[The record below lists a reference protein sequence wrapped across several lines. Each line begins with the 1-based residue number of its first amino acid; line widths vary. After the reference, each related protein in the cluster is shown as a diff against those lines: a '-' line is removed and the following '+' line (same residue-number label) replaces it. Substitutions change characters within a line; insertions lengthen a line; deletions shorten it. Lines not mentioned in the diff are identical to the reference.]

1 MSIATSLAALQQAKT
16 DIAAAI
22 TNKGG
27 TVNTGDGFAD
37 FAADIATISAGSGG
51 VSPQLDN
58 PRGVTFYDYDGT
70 VLESW
75 TLTELQN
82 ATALPENPVHA
93 GLTAQGWNWTLAE
106 LKSAASPA
114 QVGQHYITSDGKTR
128 VRIMLYESTRIA
140 MNLTLTGASLSV
152 DWGDGSSVETI
163 SASTLLY
170 HTYASAGEYVISIAC
185 QSGSWQFTPIS
196 WEAEPYYGSMIWCS
210 VTNVWIK
217 GVADFV
223 REIWLGSGI
232 SALGDGCFYEFPRLK
247 RISVPNTISSC
258 GVHSFY
264 GCRSLFAFVMP
275 KAVGSLSYEVFR
287 ESRQLSVLC
296 LPPSFTGN
304 VRGLDYCGLH
314 ALCIPN
320 GATKI
325 SSYGVQIN
333 HPLQCVVIPPSVTSI
348 EAYAFKQCYGLY
360 EVHMLSS
367 TPPTLNS
374 NAFGGKDAGNFTIY
388 VPAGSLAAY
397 QAATNWTVYADYM
410 KEA

>member
-1 MSIATSLAALQQAKT
+1 MSIATSLAALRQAKT
-16 DIAAAI
+16 DIAVAI
-22 TNKGG
+22 TDKGG

-37 FAADIATISAGSGG
+37 FAADIATISVGVSEG
-51 VSPQLDN
+51 VSPKLDN

-82 ATALPENPVHA
+82 ATALPENPVHT

-106 LKSAASPA
+106 LKSTAAPA

-128 VRIMLYESTRIA
+128 VRMMLYESTRIG
-140 MNLTLTGASLSV
+140 MNLTLSGASLSV
-152 DWGDGSSVETI
+152 DWGDGGAAEAV

-196 WEAEPYYGSMIWCS
+196 WDVEPYYGSMARYSASNTIE
-210 VTNVWIK
+210 
-217 GVADFV
+217 GVPDFV

-232 SALGDGCFYEFPRLK
+232 SALGDGCFHEFPRLR

-258 GVHSFY
+258 GAYSFY

-275 KAVGSLSYEVFR
+275 KAAGELSYDGFTQCR
-287 ESRQLSVLC
+287 GLSVMC
-296 LPPSFTGN
+296 LPPSFAGP
-304 VRGLDYCGLH
+304 VR
-314 ALCIPN
+314 ALAFCALRTLCVPN
-320 GATKI
+320 GATKV
-325 SSYGVQIN
+325 SGYGVQIN
-333 HPLQCVVIPPSVTSI
+333 HPLTCVVIPPSVTSI
-348 EAYAFKQCYGLY
+348 DAYAFKQCYGLY

-367 TPPTLNS
+367 TPPTLDS
-374 NAFGGKDAGNFTIY
+374 NAFNGLTVGDFTIY